1 MSKCLAFTSIMTI
14 IVLVLFL
21 VYNCKGVE
29 ASLFQCPE
37 CDSHCTSEYAMWG
50 FLIVSLPVVLFLQ
63 YLIDHEEN
71 ARQPRVI
78 YIQQ

>member
-1 MSKCLAFTSIMTI
+1 MTI
-14 IVLVLFL
+14 IMLVLLL
-21 VYNCKGVE
+21 VYNCSRVE

-50 FLIVSLPVVLFLQ
+50 FLIVSLPIVLFLQ

>member
-1 MSKCLAFTSIMTI
+1 MSKCLAFTAIMTI
-14 IVLVLFL
+14 VMLVLFL
-21 VYNCKGVE
+21 VYNCSRVE
-29 ASLFQCPE
+29 AALFQCPE

-50 FLIVSLPVVLFLQ
+50 FLIVSLPIVLFLQ
-63 YLIDHEEN
+63 YMIDHEEN